1 MISKETIK
9 EYGKLV
15 AKFLG
20 IVFLTSSLHWI
31 FMQIYIN
38 NCISNTFAGLFT
50 NVLTLGS
57 PFCQFINFVQFE
69 LSKHYITIWLAVGLS
84 LITWFITKTKQ

>member
-1 MISKETIK
+1 MISRETIK
-9 EYGKLV
+9 EYSELV

-31 FMQIYIN
+31 LVQIYIN
-38 NCISNTFAGLFT
+38 NCISNTLAGFFT

-57 PFCQFINFVQFE
+57 PFCQFVNFVQFE
-69 LSKHYITIWLAVGLS
+69 LSKHYVTIWLTTGIS
-84 LITWFITKTKQ
+84 LITWFAIKT